1 MFDEFTEQSISG
13 LNEKIMEIVKSY
25 KGDFSEAE
33 VLKQIIS
40 QSELLLA
47 TYNVRFVIVWQ
58 VSSSNLFTH
67 NLDCVSEV
75 IRDDETGEVKKDMED
90 LANKLTVVRSD
101 SISDM
106 DDAHYLT
113 IINIAISEEKTL
125 QIMTVYDRT
134 VYELYVASSI
144 YYV

>member
-13 LNEKIMEIVKSY
+13 LNEKIIEIVKSY

-134 VYELYVASSI
+134 VYELYIASSI
-144 YYV
+144 CYV

>member
-1 MFDEFTEQSISG
+1 M
-13 LNEKIMEIVKSY
+13 
-25 KGDFSEAE
+25 
-33 VLKQIIS
+33 
-40 QSELLLA
+40 
-47 TYNVRFVIVWQ
+47 
-58 VSSSNLFTH
+58 SSSNLFTH

>member
-13 LNEKIMEIVKSY
+13 LNEKIIEIVKSY

-90 LANKLTVVRSD
+90 LANKLTVIRSD
-101 SISDM
+101 SVSDM

>member
-13 LNEKIMEIVKSY
+13 LNEKIIEIVKSY

-75 IRDDETGEVKKDMED
+75 IRDDGTGEVKKDMED

>member
-13 LNEKIMEIVKSY
+13 LNEKIIEIVKSY
-25 KGDFSEAE
+25 KGDFSEA
-33 VLKQIIS
+33 VFLIQIIS